1 MNLQD
6 GMGSWFNL
14 LAGSYTADTTG
25 MLKQPFIEVL
35 TQPRE
40 PYALR
45 NWFTFVCL
53 NVFHPNA
60 F

>member
-6 GMGSWFNL
+6 GMGSWLNL
-14 LAGSYTADTTG
+14 LTGSYTADTTG
-25 MLKQPFIEVL
+25 MLKQPFVEFL

-40 PYALR
+40 LYALR

-53 NVFHPNA
+53 NVFHRNA